1 MNLKLYLLLL
11 SSISTIT
18 SLPLPKN
25 NFTVQLCCQPSEYFN
40 MSQYKCQPLKK
51 NIDVIWNLKLDYL
64 NKTEKELSIFKDV
77 PPEVNLPCEKPE
89 IMYWKLNEAIDINI
103 VKNVEYCFTPFHLE
117 NTNKY
122 VLLPLDCIWEL
133 HFLFAFRHE
142 YIYFLSGFFL
152 IPTAFVYIILKP
164 LNATL
169 MGKCFIG
176 YLCSV
181 IATNG
186 LYLIIVQ
193 MLQMKYRLPN
203 LIYILIGFDA
213 WKNLSE
219 LGEDLSPNE
228 KRKRFWF
235 YSTYVWIMGAL
246 TTVPTVWRNVSVI
259 IDYCGK
265 YKRSKTCVSLT
276 YIILYTDMYFAPLV
290 MIILII
296 NFLIL
301 CSVSWK
307 VYNIRRK
314 FAATMYRNRFLQEN
328 STICLRLFL
337 LLGPQW
343 MVMYILK
350 DYKHI
355 EILITCL
362 SYVESFLI
370 FIIFILRKNVL
381 KLLLEKIKIK
391 N

>member
-169 MGKCFIG
+169 M
-176 YLCSV
+176 
-181 IATNG
+181 
-186 LYLIIVQ
+186 
-193 MLQMKYRLPN
+193 
-203 LIYILIGFDA
+203 GFDA